1 MLFCSYYFLFLFLP
15 VVLIGYYS
23 LLFFKLSDC
32 AKIWLVI
39 ASLYFYSF
47 FKISYLPIMIFS
59 ICINYLIS
67 RILLTG
73 RTNFLRRFSLI
84 SGLTINLGVL
94 FYFKYAGFVSWNLNE
109 LFQTNFP
116 LIDVI
121 LPLGISFY
129 TFQQL
134 SYLIDSYGKRTC
146 HYSFLDYS
154 LFVTFFPQLIAGP
167 IVLAEEMLPQFAKSS
182 RQKLNFRNI
191 NIGLLF
197 FSIGLAKKT
206 FIADTLAAVANTGF
220 DTNTTLT
227 FSEAW
232 LTTLSFTLQLYFDFS
247 GYCDMAMGLAKFFNI
262 DLPINFNSPYKAS
275 NFQDFWRRWHITLGR
290 FMMNYLYIPL
300 GGNRLGNKRTLF
312 NLFIVFVI
320 SGIWHGAGW
329 LFLIWGMLHGGG
341 ILVHRWWKNR
351 PAALAGWKIPHLI
364 AVGMTFFLV
373 NILWVFFRSTSL
385 VRAIS
390 ILKSMFSFQT
400 PVNLS
405 LEFRWAV
412 QNYSE
417 IHFYLLLLLFSLSLA
432 SVFLLPNSNEIVSKT
447 LRHPALQTA
456 ITVICCVAGILCIGR
471 GVPFLYFNF

>member
-167 IVLAEEMLPQFAKSS
+167 IVLAEEMLPQFANSS

-197 FSIGLAKKT
+197 FSIGLAKK
-206 FIADTLAAVANTGF
+206 
-220 DTNTTLT
+220 
-227 FSEAW
+227 
-232 LTTLSFTLQLYFDFS
+232 
-247 GYCDMAMGLAKFFNI
+247 
-262 DLPINFNSPYKAS
+262 P
-275 NFQDFWRRWHITLGR
+275 
-290 FMMNYLYIPL
+290 
-300 GGNRLGNKRTLF
+300 
-312 NLFIVFVI
+312 
-320 SGIWHGAGW
+320 
-329 LFLIWGMLHGGG
+329 
-341 ILVHRWWKNR
+341 
-351 PAALAGWKIPHLI
+351 
-364 AVGMTFFLV
+364 
-373 NILWVFFRSTSL
+373 
-385 VRAIS
+385 
-390 ILKSMFSFQT
+390 
-400 PVNLS
+400 LS
-405 LEFRWAV
+405 L
-412 QNYSE
+412 
-417 IHFYLLLLLFSLSLA
+417 IHWRPSQIPDST
-432 SVFLLPNSNEIVSKT
+432 PI
-447 LRHPALQTA
+447 P
-456 ITVICCVAGILCIGR
+456 
-471 GVPFLYFNF
+471 P